1 MLLFFQMNQLII
13 LLTVVIP
20 MQINQ
25 NKIRILVQ
33 DFGHLVPF
41 FFLCFIFHWP
51 LFCMLTEI
59 IELVFHLCVV

>member
-33 DFGHLVPF
+33 DFAHLVPF
-41 FFLCFIFHWP
+41 FSFV
-51 LFCMLTEI
+51 LFFTGHFSVC
-59 IELVFHLCVV
+59 

>member
-1 MLLFFQMNQLII
+1 MLLFQMNQLII

-33 DFGHLVPF
+33 DLVT
-41 FFLCFIFHWP
+41 H
-51 LFCMLTEI
+51 
-59 IELVFHLCVV
+59 

>member
-41 FFLCFIFHWP
+41 FFLCFIF
-51 LFCMLTEI
+51 LATFLY
-59 IELVFHLCVV
+59 VD